1 MRKNLVAMLAGVLII
16 TSILFVLIGG
26 GSAYDLQSI
35 GLVFVRLNAWFLA
48 IIFYPRLMSAL
59 GDDDLEDDWKRIN
72 DGNVAVAAYRGVEF
86 AVVGIASALLIFK
99 V

>member
-1 MRKNLVAMLAGVLII
+1 MKPVPLMAGALLLA
-16 TSILFVLIGG
+16 SILIVLLGG
-26 GSAYDLQSI
+26 ASAYDLQSI
-35 GLVFVRLNAWFLA
+35 GLVFVRLNAWILA

-86 AVVGIASALLIFK
+86 AVVGIAAALLIFK